1 MGKKGR
7 RWGCGEGGE
16 ECCKLLR
23 LGRYFCRAPEHDEN
37 QMVLCWYNFQCGS
50 KFLECETAV
59 RHTFLSCSQDLKT
72 SSCAL
77 LFLLNGCVDLCVGL
91 FNLSFLSC

>member
-1 MGKKGR
+1 MLGK
-7 RWGCGEGGE
+7 
-16 ECCKLLR
+16 
-23 LGRYFCRAPEHDEN
+23 YFCRAPGHDEN
-37 QMVLCWYNFQCGS
+37 QLVLCWYNFQYGS
-50 KFLECETAV
+50 EFLECETAV